1 MITGDHAGSLR
12 LVMDGFV
19 LGVPDY
25 DSGDLGSCSSQ
36 SRPRMIPL
44 VGTPVPASLSMAVT
58 EPSRVIVSPG

>member
-1 MITGDHAGSLR
+1 MITIDHAGSLR

-19 LGVPDY
+19 LGGSDY

-44 VGTPVPASLSMAVT
+44 VGTPVPAVT
-58 EPSRVIVSPG
+58 NTCSTSGT